1 MQLQEDGVVNW
12 NTVAVIAGIIVPM
25 VMAAAGWGVLYERVD
40 DLAKRSE
47 RNETTYSSM
56 QSSINTLNITVA
68 TLAQSVQ
75 SLSNEVKRSEDSRRQ

>member
-1 MQLQEDGVVNW
+1 MHLEDDGAVNW

-47 RNETTYSSM
+47 RSETTYNSM
-56 QSSINTLNITVA
+56 QSSINTLNVTVA

-75 SLSNEVKRSEDSRRQ
+75 SLSNEVKRSEDNRRQ

>member
-1 MQLQEDGVVNW
+1 MPLEKDGVVNW

-47 RNETTYSSM
+47 RNETTYNSM
-56 QSSINTLNITVA
+56 QNSINALNITVA